1 MIQRDLKVVHK
12 MGASKGNKE
21 RSEGKFQ
28 CAECRMVFETSQALG
43 SHRKYKHGDKG
54 RQSTSREGL
63 DLKNAFI
70 NLLHDVGVK
79 RGAKTIAEIYLGAG
93 GDSLEDLDSI
103 LRLAG
108 VSNPAR
114 TLVHRR
120 WSQMIGKEF
129 DEALLKS
136 ESPAK
141 RKLTDVFE
149 LSERMRE
156 TELQELMME
165 DFRSRIEE
173 RRRKIRALEG
183 NALHEK
189 IESLQKEIRDLSLSQ
204 TLSRRP
210 EPRLSPQLPPRT
222 RDVYAYP
229 CSDPWH
235 GRQCVICGN
244 CGFHGTIEQIPVGG
258 SFGCPRCQID
268 YSRDH

>member
-1 MIQRDLKVVHK
+1 MST
-12 MGASKGNKE
+12 SKGNKE
-21 RSEGKFQ
+21 RSENEFQ
-28 CAECRMVFETSQALG
+28 CTECGIVFETSQARG
-43 SHRKYKHGDKG
+43 SHMKYKHGAKG

-63 DLKNAFI
+63 DLKNAFVS
-70 NLLHDVGVK
+70 LLQNVGVK
-79 RGAKTIAEIYLGAG
+79 RGAKTIAEIFLGAG
-93 GDSLEDLDSI
+93 GDSLENLDSI

-114 TLVHRR
+114 NLVRRR

-129 DEALLKS
+129 DEAFLKS

-173 RRRKIRALEG
+173 RRRKNKTLEE
-183 NALHEK
+183 NALNEK
-189 IESLQKEIRDLSLSQ
+189 IESLQQQIRDLRLSQ
-204 TLSRRP
+204 TLSRQP
-210 EPRLSPQLPPRT
+210 ELLLSPQFPPHT

-229 CSDPWH
+229 CTDPWH
-235 GRQCVICGN
+235 GRQCVVCGN
-244 CGFHGTIEQIPVGG
+244 CGFHGSIEKIPIGG
-258 SFGCPRCQID
+258 GFVCPRCQID
-268 YSRDH
+268 YFRDHD